1 MSMPSFTQDPSSKLD
16 YVVNWAAWLGTD
28 QILTSDWTSDD
39 PTAVLS
45 GETSTPTTATVYVAF
60 PGEEGA
66 LAIITNHITT
76 VGGREHDQ
84 SFKLKLRS
92 Q

>member
-1 MSMPSFTQDPSSKLD
+1 MMPSFTQDPSSKLD
-16 YVVNWAAWLGTD
+16 YKVDWTAWLGTD
-28 QILTSDWTSDD
+28 QIVDSTWASDD
-39 PTAVLS
+39 PLATLS
-45 GETSTPTTATVYVAF
+45 GQTSTPTTATVFVEY
-60 PGEEGA
+60 PGDEGA
-66 LAIITNHITT
+66 QAIITNHITT